1 MNNDN
6 NNSNMN
12 MNMITM
18 AMGRMFDN
26 HNNNG
31 TLENKGLNLSAQT
44 DYK

>member
-26 HNNNG
+26 NNNG
-31 TLENKGLNLSAQT
+31 TLGNKG
-44 DYK
+44 